1 MTACSSDRSEE
12 HALSAP
18 KPGRSEE
25 HALPRPPSVRPPPG
39 AEWPTETRGF
49 TVLFISGGALP
60 KLSISQEIDS
70 FGGTC
75 DGNRGCLVLASRGRI
90 TPSAS
95 DADVV
100 MLTMPPLP
108 LPEQSGQVT
117 APPPMTQASH
127 DHASRGRITPS
138 ASDRAES
145 ALVGL
150 ECTTR
155 LRSFPEDR
163 RARIRRARHYH

>member
-25 HALPRPPSVRPPPG
+25 HALPRPPSVPLPPG

-49 TVLFISGGALP
+49 LFISVGILP

-75 DGNRGCLVLASRGRI
+75 DCNRGCLVPASRGRI

-95 DADVV
+95 SADVV

-108 LPEQSGQVT
+108 PPFGAEWPSDGAAMPPLPTPSG
-117 APPPMTQASH
+117 AEWPSDGAASH
-127 DHASRGRITPS
+127 EKGGGGPKLTIPI
-138 ASDRAES
+138 
-145 ALVGL
+145 ALKV
-150 ECTTR
+150 TK
-155 LRSFPEDR
+155 SV
-163 RARIRRARHYH
+163 